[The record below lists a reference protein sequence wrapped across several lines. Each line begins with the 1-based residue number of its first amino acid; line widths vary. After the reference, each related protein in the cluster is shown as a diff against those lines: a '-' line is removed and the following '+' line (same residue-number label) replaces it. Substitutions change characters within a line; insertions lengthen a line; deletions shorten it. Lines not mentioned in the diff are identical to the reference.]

1 MHENGLVTQL
11 GSCLMDVII
20 TAVGKFSQMGLVS
33 QASYP
38 SDADDTHTTWLNGE
52 ADKEEEINVIVK
64 LLTEQN

>member
-1 MHENGLVTQL
+1 
-11 GSCLMDVII
+11 MDVII